1 MKPIERT
8 LTLLKQMFKDEP
20 RFIMGRYGRN
30 GWATCSFNKPLTSHE
45 IESCLPED
53 NFTLPKDYKHFL
65 TLHNGCGL
73 FKTESDLILEL
84 FPLEEML
91 EMSEE
96 HHSEDGLLSEGN
108 YWIIGQIDEKWILID
123 KNQCTDAEDSFKKPY
138 ITVVHPSDGLDTA
151 VALNLNFECFLERA
165 IIAQGD
171 YFWEW
176 SEDTELTVTYGD
188 TLTYEEIDETL
199 YLEDKK

>member
-1 MKPIERT
+1 MKPIDRT
-8 LTLLKQMFKDEP
+8 LILLKQMFKDEP
-20 RFIMGRYGRN
+20 RFIVGRYGRN
-30 GWATCSFNKPLTSHE
+30 GWATCTFHTPLTSKE
-45 IESCLPED
+45 IDSHFLKD
-53 NFTLPKDYKHFL
+53 TYSLPKDYKHFL

-73 FKTESDLILEL
+73 FETESDLILEL

-108 YWIIGQIDEKWILID
+108 YWIIGQIDENWILID
-123 KNQCTDAEDSFKKPY
+123 KNQCTDAEDSFKNPY

-171 YFWEW
+171 YFWQW
-176 SEDTELTVTYGD
+176 SEDTELTVMYD
-188 TLTYEEIDETL
+188 AVSTYEEIDETL
-199 YLEDKK
+199 YFEDKK

>member
-8 LTLLKQMFKDEP
+8 LILIKQMFKGEP
-20 RFIMGRYGRN
+20 RFIIGRYGRN
-30 GWATCSFNKPLTSHE
+30 GWATCTFNTPLTSKE
-45 IESCLPED
+45 IDSHFLKDTFSLPR
-53 NFTLPKDYKHFL
+53 DYKHFL

-73 FKTESDLILEL
+73 FETESDLILEL

-108 YWIIGQIDEKWILID
+108 YWIIGQIDENWILVD
-123 KNQCTDAEDSFKKPY
+123 KNQCTDAENSFKNPY

-151 VALNLNFECFLERA
+151 VSLNLNFECFLERA

-171 YFWEW
+171 YFWQW
-176 SEDTELTVTYGD
+176 SEDTELTVMYD
-188 TLTYEEIDETL
+188 AVSTYEEIDETL